1 MADSLLLGA
10 GSGPDRITPPQG
22 PSRILDVSLGGVRVL
37 RLQKAALSSNRTRIS
52 AAVSSVSVSSLPFI
66 TFPLPPFRLLPLNDP
81 ALEVQAGSCMSW
93 PCIQLAESSE
103 ICLGKSCGFFFF
115 VVWVFFFFNKK
126 LHYSFIPQI
135 AFPLIGQHLPARTV
149 QACSN
154 RQLICLAAL
163 TASSVSPLC
172 GRCFVFP
179 NFC

>member
-103 ICLGKSCGFFFF
+103 ICLGKSCGFFFCCLG
-115 VVWVFFFFNKK
+115 FFFF
-126 LHYSFIPQI
+126 LTRSFTIHS
-135 AFPLIGQHLPARTV
+135 FPK
-149 QACSN
+149 
-154 RQLICLAAL
+154 
-163 TASSVSPLC
+163 
-172 GRCFVFP
+172 
-179 NFC
+179 